1 MKNRHWIMSSEALTT
16 LRKLRKRIQAE
27 FGTDLKLSEEGL
39 EQRLARTKRASVD
52 TETRGLITHLEELHG
67 EPFLSGD
74 EPPPRLYRG
83 RPILEEPCKRDIY
96 AMIYGRDLTRHTSP
110 AAQGSKPVKM
120 YRGTPIE
127 D

>member
-1 MKNRHWIMSSEALTT
+1 MKNRHWLMSSEALTA
-16 LRKLRKRIQAE
+16 LRKLRKRIHAE

-39 EQRLARTKRASVD
+39 EQRLARTKKTSVD
-52 TETRGLITHLEELHG
+52 RETLGLIALLEELHG

-83 RPILEEPCKRDIY
+83 NPVLEEPRKRDIY
-96 AMIYGRDLTRHTSP
+96 AMIYGRDLELHTSS
-110 AAQGSKPVKM
+110 AQQGSKPAKM
-120 YRGTPIE
+120 YRGNPVQ